1 MPVKRKSFEIES
13 NGEFTSFLKEHNVD
27 LRDGHAHVQSCARF
41 KYQAKAAAGGIDI
54 ESFVQGDDDDNLLIY
69 ISPLGVINHTAICV
83 FQVTKYS
90 V

>member
-54 ESFVQGDDDDNLLIY
+54 ESFVQGDDDDDDNLFY
-69 ISPLGVINHTAICV
+69 YN
-83 FQVTKYS
+83 
-90 V
+90 